1 MAILAKLQNSISLFA
16 IVDVET
22 TGGHASGHAMTEIA
36 IVLHDGIKVVDNYS
50 KLLNPK
56 QHIPLNI
63 QTLTGITPDMVEDA
77 PTFPEVAEE
86 IREFL
91 GDHIFVAHNV
101 NFDYSFVKSAFAQVG
116 IDYNPRRMCSVRYA
130 RRVEKGLKSYS
141 LGNLCKHFNVDNE
154 AAHRA
159 WGDATATAKIME
171 YLLEKDKDGQWQF
184 LIKKNSGE
192 FNLPANL
199 PSDDYHNL
207 PEVPGVYYFMDDHGK
222 PLYIGKA
229 KNLKKRVSTHFVAD
243 KEGSKSQG
251 FKREIFNI
259 KFEKT
264 GSELLASLLED
275 HEIRHYWPKYNRAQ
289 KNPKRKFAVYLFYN
303 QKNVPSLAINMI
315 SSQQGYIRDFHSNSE
330 AQKWLLKQIENY
342 ELDSARCGFPFS
354 FPEIEVTEEQHK
366 ENMQQL
372 LDDLANESQNLVIKT
387 QGRED
392 DEDGF
397 ALVKDG
403 HLAGIGFISH
413 DVQLTTFE
421 DLLDYTRELRS
432 SITTQAILRKVLE
445 EGRYAVE
452 EL

>member
-1 MAILAKLQNSISLFA
+1 MFA

-22 TGGHASGHAMTEIA
+22 TGGHAAGNAMTEIA

-50 KLLNPK
+50 KLLNPE

-63 QTLTGITPDMVEDA
+63 QTLTGITPEMVEDA
-77 PTFPEVAEE
+77 PKFSEVANE
-86 IREFL
+86 IRDFL
-91 GDHIFVAHNV
+91 ADHIFVAHNV
-101 NFDYSFVKSAFAQVG
+101 NFDYSFVKAAFAEVG
-116 IDYNPRRMCSVRYA
+116 IDYNPKRMCSVRYA

-141 LGNLCKHFNVDNE
+141 LGNLCKHFKVENE

-159 WGDATATAKIME
+159 WGDATATAKILE
-171 YLLEKDKDGQWQF
+171 YLLEKDTQGQWQY

-207 PEVPGVYYFMDDHGK
+207 PDVPGVYYFLDDHGK
-222 PLYIGKA
+222 PIYIGKA
-229 KNLKKRVSTHFVAD
+229 KNLKKRVATHFVSD

-259 KFEKT
+259 KFERT

-303 QKNVPSLAINMI
+303 QKNVPSLAINKVT
-315 SSQQGYIRDFHSNSE
+315 SQQGYIRDFHSN
-330 AQKWLLKQIENY
+330 AQAQSWVLKQIEGY
-342 ELDSARCGFPFS
+342 KLDSAKCGFPFS
-354 FPEIEVTEEQHK
+354 FPEIEVSEEEHT
-366 ENMQQL
+366 ENMQLL
-372 LDDLANESQNLVIKT
+372 LDDLASESQNLVIKT
-387 QGRED
+387 RGREP

-397 ALVKDG
+397 ALIKDG
-403 HLAGIGFISH
+403 HLKGFGFISH
-413 DVQLTTFE
+413 HEQLSTF
-421 DLLDYTRELRS
+421 DDILGYTRELRS
-432 SITTQAILRKVLE
+432 SITTQAIIRKVLE
-445 EGRYAVE
+445 DGRYDVE
-452 EL
+452 EW